1 MVLPPKAHG
10 AAGVSADDT
19 LALLYNVGLQ
29 HLLLGRH
36 AAALAC
42 FRGAAPGLQHQP
54 LLWLRMAECAI
65 GLAAADGQPA
75 AAISDAGQ
83 GDEPAERRQQG
94 MQSTSTQQLAQAAE
108 WLRTAL
114 ALADSAPEV
123 PAPPQVRPHR
133 RLGLYCSIAA
143 NRRCSASMDVYSI
156 CGA

>member
-1 MVLPPKAHG
+1 MVLHSKAPD
-10 AAGVSADDT
+10 AAGVRADDT

-65 GLAAADGQPA
+65 GLAATDGQPA
-75 AAISDAGQ
+75 AAIRDAGQ
-83 GDEPAERRQQG
+83 GVEPVERRQHG
-94 MQSTSTQQLAQAAE
+94 LQSTPTQQLAQAAE

-114 ALADSAPEV
+114 ALADSAPGV
-123 PAPPQVRPHR
+123 PAPPQVRPPR
-133 RLGLYCSIAA
+133 
-143 NRRCSASMDVYSI
+143 
-156 CGA
+156 

>member
-1 MVLPPKAHG
+1 MVLHSKAPD

-42 FRGAAPGLQHQP
+42 FSGAAPGLQHQP

-65 GLAAADGQPA
+65 GLAAAGGQTA
-75 AAISDAGQ
+75 AAITDAGQ
-83 GDEPAERRQQG
+83 GDEPVDRRQHDLQR
-94 MQSTSTQQLAQAAE
+94 TPTQQLAQAAE

-123 PAPPQVRPHR
+123 PAPPQVRPPR
-133 RLGLYCSIAA
+133 
-143 NRRCSASMDVYSI
+143 
-156 CGA
+156 